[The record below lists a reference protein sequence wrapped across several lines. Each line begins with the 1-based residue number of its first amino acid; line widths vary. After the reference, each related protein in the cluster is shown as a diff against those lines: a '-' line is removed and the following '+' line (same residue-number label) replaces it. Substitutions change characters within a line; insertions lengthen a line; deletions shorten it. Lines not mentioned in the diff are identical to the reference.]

1 MYDYE
6 LEQMAKA
13 LEQKGLLIPVLEP
26 EQAVQTVKEEMK
38 KYWEDKIAVVWTT
51 EDVLSIAHPAK
62 WDTDGNEIPAE
73 EWLTQEDAVG
83 VLNKVLDD
91 HDATLGIT
99 WDTIEIYVS
108 DFKAEKQKKDTH
120 DKD

>member
-38 KYWEDKIAVVWTT
+38 KYWEDKVAIIWSID
-51 EDVLSIAHPAK
+51 DVLSIAHPAK
-62 WDTDGNEIPAE
+62 WDADGNEIPVE
-73 EWLTQEDAVG
+73 EWMTREDAIG
-83 VLNKVLDD
+83 VLGNILDD

-99 WDTIEIYVS
+99 WDTVEIYVS
-108 DFKAEKQKKDTH
+108 DFKSEKQKKGTH